1 MSALPPSE
9 LAQAGDLAPTE
20 RTETHPTVLDASRYV
35 DVVSR
40 YPTTDSQALD
50 VVLNSFAGHSP
61 NTQRAYRKEMGRFL
75 LWLQATR
82 EYRPDMLRKV
92 STQEIQQ
99 YALFLLNPR
108 PFDPDFLAQHG
119 WTHNPFRKPLS
130 ESSRAY
136 AIRLITLMFSRLQNL
151 ESEGEAPYSKFNPA
165 VHVSAAYKRRGAKTN
180 RVRKAFDAIEWQAII
195 TTIDNLPRTT
205 VKDEAIYH
213 RARWIFAFMYH
224 TFSRIGDVAAL
235 RMNSFRREKEGWY
248 IELLGKGNL
257 QAEIIA
263 TPELIDEL
271 SLYRKSLSLPELP
284 TFEETT
290 PGVVAFRKKAGNP
303 YSGLSSKSIYLLCKE
318 IFYRAALVLADSDPN
333 AASRFR
339 AATPHWLRHTSIT
352 HALEQGIKPR
362 YVQSQARHSSL
373 SVTAGYDHADRN
385 AWRDDFEKNF
395 SYRSKA

>member
-1 MSALPPSE
+1 VSE
-9 LAQAGDLAPTE
+9 
-20 RTETHPTVLDASRYV
+20 HPTSEVIEAGEESLTQAIESSPAVLDTSRFV

-50 VVLNSFAGHSP
+50 VVLNSFAGHSQ

-92 STQEIQQ
+92 TTQEIQE

-108 PFDPDFLAQHG
+108 PFDAGFLAHHG
-119 WTHNPFRKPLS
+119 WRHSPFRKPLS

-180 RVRKAFDAIEWQAII
+180 RIRKAFDSTEWQAII

-205 VKDEAIYH
+205 AKDDAIYY

-235 RMNSFRREKEGWY
+235 KMSSFRREKEGWY
-248 IELLGKGNL
+248 IELVGKGNL
-257 QAEIIA
+257 EAEIIA
-263 TPELIDEL
+263 TPELIYEL

-290 PGVVAFRKKAGNP
+290 PGVVAFRKKSGNP

-318 IFYRAALVLADSDPN
+318 IFHRAAILLADSDPT

-373 SVTAGYDHADRN
+373 SVTAGYDHADRS

-395 SYRSKA
+395 SYRSKQ